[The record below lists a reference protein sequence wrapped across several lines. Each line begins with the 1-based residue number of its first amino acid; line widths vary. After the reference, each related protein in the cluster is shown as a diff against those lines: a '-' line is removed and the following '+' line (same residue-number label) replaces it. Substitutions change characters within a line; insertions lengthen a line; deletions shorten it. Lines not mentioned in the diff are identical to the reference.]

1 MNTNVGKSL
10 FEKGAIESSQQQ
22 IDSASKE
29 IRTHVDAKR
38 GFLIPTITALTP
50 YKDPPRGFSERE
62 QVEALL
68 LEAIA
73 HKASDIFIHAD
84 QPVTML
90 KDLDLYSLT
99 HRPINQKEAD
109 FFLSVVAGGDIA
121 TSVLKKNKKINR
133 AFRLYKT
140 IGGVESRHNFR
151 VNASE
156 TTFKGSS
163 ETFQIVLR
171 IIATEPPDF
180 NKVGID
186 EAFLNLTLPQSGM
199 YIIGG
204 VTGSGKSTTLA
215 ATFKYILQ
223 HHTHIRG
230 NILTHNDPIEYE
242 FDGVQ
247 SAHSQ
252 VVQSEIPT
260 NFENFADANAE
271 AMRRRPAAV
280 EIGELRNKSSI
291 MAAVEIA
298 VTGHPVFATV
308 HATTVAK
315 IVPRLLSRFDH
326 TEHAQ
331 AAADIIASAHT
342 FIAQRLIKN
351 VDGKVFAVREHL
363 ILTPANIDEMLDLP
377 DMQKQQNYIRR
388 LMNQSDGTDPRISLT
403 FIKQAQQLKASGV
416 IDQAN
421 YLKLMG

>member
-1 MNTNVGKSL
+1 MNTNVKSL
-10 FEKGAIESSQQQ
+10 FEKGAIKNSQQQ
-22 IDSASKE
+22 IDSVSNE
-29 IRTHVDAKR
+29 IRTYVDAKR

-50 YKDPPRGFSERE
+50 YKDPARNFSELH
-62 QVEALL
+62 QVEELL

-90 KDLDLYSLT
+90 KDLDLYSIT

-109 FFLSVVAGGDIA
+109 FFLAVVAGGDIA

-140 IGGVESRHNFR
+140 IGGVAARYNFR
-151 VNASE
+151 VNASQ

-163 ETFQIVLR
+163 ETFQLVLR

-180 NKVGID
+180 NKIGLD
-186 EAFLNLTLPQSGM
+186 EDFLKLTLPHSGM
-199 YIIGG
+199 YVIGG

-223 HHTHIRG
+223 NFTHIRG

-247 SAHSQ
+247 STHSQ

-260 NFENFADANAE
+260 NFETFADANAE

-280 EIGELRNKSSI
+280 EIGELRLKSSI
-291 MAAVEIA
+291 NAAIEIA
-298 VTGHPVFATV
+298 MTGHPVFATV

-315 IVPRLLSRFDH
+315 IIPRLLNRFDH
-326 TEHAQ
+326 TEQAQ
-331 AAADIIASAHT
+331 AAADIIGSSHT

-351 VDGKVFAVREHL
+351 VAGKVFAVREHL
-363 ILTPANIDEMLDLP
+363 ILTPENIDEMLDLP
-377 DMQKQQNYIRR
+377 DVQKQQNYIRK
-388 LMNQSDGTDPRISLT
+388 LMNQSDGSDPRISLT
-403 FIKQAQQLKASGV
+403 FLKQAERLKANGT

-421 YLKLMG
+421 FLKLMG

>member
-1 MNTNVGKSL
+1 MNTNVKSL
-10 FEKGAIESSQQQ
+10 FEKGAIKNSQQQ
-22 IDSASKE
+22 IDSASNE
-29 IRTHVDAKR
+29 IRTYVDAKR

-50 YKDPPRGFSERE
+50 YKDPARGFTERQ
-62 QVEALL
+62 QVEELL

-90 KDLDLYSLT
+90 KDLDLYSIT
-99 HRPINQKEAD
+99 HRAINQKEAD

-140 IGGVESRHNFR
+140 IGEVESRYNFR
-151 VNASE
+151 VNASQ

-180 NKVGID
+180 NKLGLEED
-186 EAFLNLTLPQSGM
+186 FLKLTLPHSGM

-223 HHTHIRG
+223 NLTHIRG

-242 FDGVQ
+242 FDTVQ
-247 SAHSQ
+247 SSHSQ

-260 NFENFADANAE
+260 NFDSFSEANAE

-280 EIGELRNKSSI
+280 EIGELRLKSSI
-291 MAAVEIA
+291 EAAVEIA
-298 VTGHPVFATV
+298 ITGHPVFATV

-315 IVPRLLSRFDH
+315 IFPRLLSRYDH

-331 AAADIIASAHT
+331 AAADIIGSSHT
-342 FIAQRLIKN
+342 FIAQRLIKD
-351 VDGKVFAVREHL
+351 VAGKVFAVREHL
-363 ILTPANIDEMLDLP
+363 ILTPENIDEMLDLP
-377 DMQKQQNYIRR
+377 DIQKQQSYIRK
-388 LMNQSDGTDPRISLT
+388 LMNQSDGSDPLISLT
-403 FIKQAQQLKASGV
+403 FMKQAQRLKANGT

-421 YLKLMG
+421 FLKLMG